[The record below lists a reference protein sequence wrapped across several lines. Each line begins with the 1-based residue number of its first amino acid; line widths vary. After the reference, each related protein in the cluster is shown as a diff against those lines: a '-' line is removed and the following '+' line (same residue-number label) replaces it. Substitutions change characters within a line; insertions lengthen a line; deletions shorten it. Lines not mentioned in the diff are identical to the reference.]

1 MVGDGIN
8 DVFVL
13 VVVDVGIVMGVVGF
27 VVVMEIVDV
36 VFMIN
41 DFCKLVIVV
50 ELGWN
55 CWWKIG

>member
-13 VVVDVGIVMGVVGF
+13 VVVDVGIVMGVVGL

-41 DFCKLVIVV
+41 DF
-50 ELGWN
+50 
-55 CWWKIG
+55 

>member
-50 ELGWN
+50 ELG
-55 CWWKIG
+55 